1 MQDVVF
7 QIVANYEFMNF
18 ITIALKQNAMLIY
31 CLETQI
37 VQFMKLKRM
46 IFVKIFIKIRICLIL
61 VIIQKIQFFD
71 PVNKN
76 VTGKRKYEFKKKK
89 KKIVSLLD

>member
-1 MQDVVF
+1 
-7 QIVANYEFMNF
+7 
-18 ITIALKQNAMLIY
+18 
-31 CLETQI
+31 
-37 VQFMKLKRM
+37 M

-89 KKIVSLLD
+89 KKNSEFVGLKPKAFFD